1 MKHITFFLLV
11 ATLVLLGCKDKT
23 SQETTIHNYAR
34 TSNIVTTNMVD
45 IDEISE
51 CEKIIA
57 DSTLMGADGE
67 RGWKNKGDDTISI
80 KNGDKYYLR
89 IMTKDGNITDFTY
102 NYSTNKQY

>member
-1 MKHITFFLLV
+1 MKIFTLIFISVAMLLV
-11 ATLVLLGCKDKT
+11 GCKGKV
-23 SQETTIHNYAR
+23 SQEPTIHNYAR

-57 DSTLMGADGE
+57 DSTLMDADGE
-67 RGWKNKGDDTISI
+67 KGWRNKGDDTISI